1 MMVKKFLKFS
11 LILLLLVVI
20 SSCRRSFP
28 ILELNNEP
36 LPTLVDGSTHTK
48 EEVRNAIFK
57 GCRRRGWVAQ
67 PKGEGL
73 IEASIVVRENK
84 ARVEIRYNETT
95 ISILHNDSYNLRYA
109 DGTVHPIYNRWIT
122 YLYRDIL
129 RELDPLAYARR
140 RPPRDLR
147 RIQDPI

>member
-1 MMVKKFLKFS
+1 MVKKILKFS

-20 SSCRRSFP
+20 SSLSCRRSFP
-28 ILELNNEP
+28 ILNLRNEP
-36 LPTLVDGSTHTK
+36 LPTLVDGSTYTK
-48 EEVRNAIFK
+48 EEVRTAIFK

-109 DGTVHPIYNRWIT
+109 DGTVHPIYNRWIAD
-122 YLYRDIL
+122 LYRDIL
-129 RELDPLAYARR
+129 CELDPLAYARR
-140 RPPRDLR
+140 PPRELR
-147 RIQDPI
+147 

>member
-28 ILELNNEP
+28 ILELKNEP
-36 LPTLVDGSTHTK
+36 LPTLVDDSTHTK
-48 EEVRNAIFK
+48 EEVRTAIFK
-57 GCRRRGWVAQ
+57 GCRRSGWVAQ

-122 YLYRDIL
+122 DLYRDIL
-129 RELDPLAYARR
+129 RELDPFA
-140 RPPRDLR
+140 
-147 RIQDPI
+147 